1 MDSELSEKF
10 GKYER
15 RIEEL
20 QKTYEDQK
28 INLLK
33 EKDGFKEEINK
44 LKNEKEKEKNEYDKK
59 EIILKAEIGQL
70 NEKLQKYKK
79 NYSILMNKNEI
90 NKKEKEKIL
99 NSLKDKGLDP
109 EQILAFAKNSNDI
122 QEILNKLND
131 LERKNLN
138 REEIYKRICIETN
151 QSQVN
156 KELEKIRKKHEE
168 EKRGLLKIIAQ
179 KNNELNSIK
188 SEFFG
193 IMNELEK
200 LKTNKFK

>member
-1 MDSELSEKF
+1 
-10 GKYER
+10 
-15 RIEEL
+15 
-20 QKTYEDQK
+20 
-28 INLLK
+28 
-33 EKDGFKEEINK
+33 
-44 LKNEKEKEKNEYDKK
+44 
-59 EIILKAEIGQL
+59 
-70 NEKLQKYKK
+70 
-79 NYSILMNKNEI
+79 MNKNEI

-156 KELEKIRKKHEE
+156 KELEKIRKKH
-168 EKRGLLKIIAQ
+168 KKPPQTTYIRII
-179 KNNELNSIK
+179 
-188 SEFFG
+188 
-193 IMNELEK
+193 
-200 LKTNKFK
+200 FKC